1 MKKTKI
7 FTIVLIISGLLMP
20 SCKDSFLEQPPLG
33 AYAESALLNPA
44 GMNGYLVGVYSVLN
58 GAGIFNTLT
67 TSADAILISSIHS
80 DEAFKG
86 STSVDQPVMD
96 EFANFNVTT
105 GNGQILA
112 LWRYNYDAIA
122 RCNKILAA
130 LPLATG
136 LTDGEKTEIA
146 AETRFLRGHFYF
158 FLKRAFKNIPWID
171 ETSADVRIPN
181 TVDND
186 GVTYVNCWPQITAD
200 FDFARKNLAATQAD
214 RGRPNNWAA
223 QAYYAKVLIYRNNES
238 DPTLTAEEGYDDAL
252 VVLTNVINSGTNVSG
267 VPYDLE
273 ANYHDLF
280 NCLTENGKEI
290 VWDVQNSVND
300 GTVNGNNG
308 DQKYW
313 VMTQNA
319 TGPGMGRGWGF
330 YAPTP
335 WYADQFRTSGKGLPY
350 LDFYATNPTRLKDD
364 YGVPNAPAPTTAIP
378 YPADPGFVVDTI
390 GLDPRIDWTITR
402 RGIPCLDYGNMPGR
416 SWIREQASAGPYISK
431 KFYILRS
438 QDGTFTYSGN
448 ANTALNVH
456 VIRFADVLLL
466 AAECQARTNTG
477 DLGRALVNRVRQRM
491 INNSASNQNRVKKID
506 LATGLPTNT
515 DAANYRINIYPTG
528 GANDPFTAQASAL
541 NAILFERGL
550 ELGTEGH
557 RFWDV
562 TRFGRAEEIFNAYLA
577 KEKVRYTNIRDGNYI
592 EARDRYLPIPRDAVD
607 RSRVGATATLTQS
620 PGY

>member
-1 MKKTKI
+1 MKRTKI
-7 FTIVLIISGLLMP
+7 FTILLIISGLLMP

-33 AYAESALLNPA
+33 AYAESALLNSA
-44 GMNGYLVGVYSVLN
+44 GMNGYLVGVYSGLVN
-58 GAGIFNTLT
+58 DRVNVNTLT
-67 TSADAILISSIHS
+67 TTPDAILLSSIHS

-105 GNGQILA
+105 GNGQILVF
-112 LWRYNYDAIA
+112 WRWNYDLIA
-122 RCNKILAA
+122 RCNQILKA

-136 LTDGEKTEIA
+136 LSDDEKTEIA

-158 FLKRAFKNIPWID
+158 FLKRAFRNIPWID
-171 ETSADVRIPN
+171 ETSADIRVPN

-186 GVTYVNCWPQITAD
+186 GVTYVNCWPQITED
-200 FDFARKNLAATQAD
+200 FDFARKNLASTQAD
-214 RGRPNNWAA
+214 KGRPNSWAA
-223 QAYYAKVLIYRNNES
+223 QAYYAKVLIYRANEGDLAS
-238 DPTLTAEEGYDDAL
+238 GYADAL
-252 VVLTNVINSGTNVSG
+252 VVLNDVIANGTNVSG
-267 VPYDLE
+267 VPYALE

-280 NCLTENGKEI
+280 NCLKENGAEI
-290 VWDVQNSVND
+290 VWDVQCSVND
-300 GTVNGNNG
+300 GTTNGVNG
-308 DQKYW
+308 DQKGHW
-313 VMTQNA
+313 IGTNNA
-319 TGPGMGRGWGF
+319 SGPSMGRGWGF

-335 WYADQFRTSGKGLPY
+335 WFADQFRTSGKGLPY

-364 YGVPNAPAPTTAIP
+364 YGVAQAPAATLLIP

-390 GLDPRIDWTITR
+390 GLDPRIDWTISR
-402 RGIPCLDYGNMPGR
+402 RGIPCLDFGNMPGK

-431 KFYILRS
+431 KFYILKS
-438 QDGTFTYSGN
+438 QDGTFTYAGN
-448 ANTALNVH
+448 AETAMNIH
-456 VIRFADVLLL
+456 IIRFADVLLL

-491 INNSASNQNRVKKID
+491 IDNSANNQNRVKKLD
-506 LATGLPTNT
+506 LTTGLFTNT
-515 DAANYRINIYPTG
+515 DAANYRIKIYPTG

-562 TRFGRAEEIFNAYLA
+562 TRFGRAEEIFNAYIA
-577 KEKVRYTNIRDGNYI
+577 KEKVRYTNIKDGNYI
-592 EARDRYLPIPRDAVD
+592 EALDRYLPIPRDAID
-607 RSRVGATATLTQS
+607 RSRVGATATLTQN